1 MKDNEILKNIFQS
14 NKNDL
19 HIIVINTSGLSCG
32 DLLFVEGKRIIVT
45 IYYNDKAVYLH
56 SCGTLNQIKEFH
68 KGIKEL
74 LKLDNYDLIGNGI
87 IYPGEI
93 KVKQNDERTF
103 SERGIRNNF
112 SCKLKVKHLKHI

>member
-45 IYYNDKAVYLH
+45 IYYNDKAVYLRP
-56 SCGTLNQIKEFH
+56 CGTLNQIKEFH
-68 KGIKEL
+68 KQITKL
-74 LKLDNYDLIGNGI
+74 LEFDNYDLIGNGI

-103 SERGIRNNF
+103 SEIGIRNNF